1 MSLTELKV
9 DKTDKNVVKV
19 EILNFVVGRNL
30 KVGYELLQM
39 QIQLSLEIDIV
50 CQLLKLN
57 ASVVLFQ
64 VPDCRELKNFSV
76 PKIEQ
81 NICIRETS
89 WIFRYCLQLSAREV
103 KY

>member
-1 MSLTELKV
+1 
-9 DKTDKNVVKV
+9 
-19 EILNFVVGRNL
+19 
-30 KVGYELLQM
+30 M

-64 VPDCRELKNFSV
+64 VPDCRELKNCSV